1 MEIGYS
7 EQTLWRQINHQWEQI
22 ADEVNW
28 MNHYIAT
35 GEVECVEDCV
45 NNINDS
51 LTAIRE
57 NLTLLKGKEM

>member
-7 EQTLWRQINHQWEQI
+7 EKTLWRQINHQWEQI

-35 GEVECVEDCV
+35 GEVECVEDCAR
-45 NNINDS
+45 NIADS
-51 LTAIRE
+51 ITAILE
-57 NLTLLKGKEM
+57 NTAHLKGEEM

>member
-35 GEVECVEDCV
+35 GEVECVEDCAR
-45 NNINDS
+45 NIADS
-51 LTAIRE
+51 IAAILE
-57 NLTLLKGKEM
+57 NTDHLKGEVL